1 MRIGLYDVVG
11 RVAEGHTSV
20 VWKGRDQALERDVAL
35 KQLVLDGP
43 DAAASVRREATLLS
57 SLEHPHIV
65 RVYDLIEQNDQWW
78 LAQEWVP
85 GATLA
90 EVVAKAGRLTA
101 PQSLS
106 VVRGAL
112 LGLAYAHRRQ
122 VVHGDVA
129 PSNIMVNHDGES
141 KLIDFGLSRGVGE
154 AATGGT
160 PAYASPEALAGESL
174 SPAAD
179 VYSVAAILIEV
190 LGGDLRSIHPEVR
203 PVLAKATAAEPSARH
218 PDAQAFL
225 DDFDRA
231 AERAFGPG
239 WWGAAGLGAAAASA
253 TPAVLSGLGVG
264 AVAATEGASL
274 GSAVTG
280 ATAPGSAVRVGAG
293 RLKTGLV
300 VAGSVVAL
308 SAVVAGAV
316 TLTRDGGE
324 TAGPVATQVAVV
336 QPTEVSQPLPAP
348 STPTPTPTPANPAT
362 SFTGTYTY
370 LEVVTASNN
379 SDTKVGEKT
388 KYTWTVQT
396 TCAKNCTA
404 AVEDSDGDSYSL
416 PMTQSG
422 WKDSYTS
429 KDYCVFTNTGKT
441 DKSRKVRQRYR
452 REVKVSEKVDGQV
465 EKMTGKA
472 TFRQLDPCRDQTD
485 PLRKVDY
492 KITVT
497 LKR

>member
-11 RVAEGHTSV
+11 RVAEGRTSV
-20 VWKGRDQALERDVAL
+20 VWKARDQALERDVAL
-35 KQLVLDGP
+35 KQVVLDGS
-43 DAAASVRREATLLS
+43 AESGSVRREATLLS
-57 SLEHPHIV
+57 SLEHPNIV
-65 RVYDLIEQNDQWW
+65 RVYDLIEQDGQWW
-78 LAQEWVP
+78 LVQEWVP

-90 EVVAKAGRLTA
+90 EVVAKVGRLTP

-112 LGLAYAHRRQ
+112 LGLAFAHSRK

-129 PSNIMVNHDGES
+129 PSNIMVNHEGES

-160 PAYASPEALAGESL
+160 PAYASPEALAGASL

-179 VYSVAAILIEV
+179 VYSVASILIEV

-203 PVLAKATAAEPSARH
+203 PVLTKATAAEPSTRH

-253 TPAVLSGLGVG
+253 TPAVLGGLGVG
-264 AVAATEGASL
+264 AVAASEGASL
-274 GSAVTG
+274 GSV
-280 ATAPGSAVRVGAG
+280 ATAGAAPVSAVRIGAG

-308 SAVVAGAV
+308 GAVVAGAV
-316 TLTRDGGE
+316 AVTRDGNP
-324 TAGPVATQVAVV
+324 TAGPVATQ
-336 QPTEVSQPLPAP
+336 TTVSQPTDAGQPLPTA
-348 STPTPTPTPANPAT
+348 SATPTPAQPAT

-379 SDTKVGEKT
+379 SDTKVGQKV
-388 KYTWTVQT
+388 KDTWTVRT
-396 TCAKNCTA
+396 TCTNTCTA
-404 AVEDSDGDSYSL
+404 AVKNSDGDSYSL
-416 PMTQSG
+416 PMAQSG
-422 WKDSYTS
+422 WKDSYTT
-429 KDYCVFTNTGKT
+429 KDYCVFTDSGKT

-452 REVKVSEKVDGQV
+452 REVKVSEKIDGQAS
-465 EKMTGKA
+465 KLTGKA
-472 TFRQLDPCRDQTD
+472 TFRQLDPCRDQAD